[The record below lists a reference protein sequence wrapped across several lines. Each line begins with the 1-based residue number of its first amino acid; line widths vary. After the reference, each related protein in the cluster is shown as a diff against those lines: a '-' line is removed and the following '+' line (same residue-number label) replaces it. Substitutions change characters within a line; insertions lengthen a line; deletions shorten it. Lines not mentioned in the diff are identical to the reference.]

1 MYRKYMNEERALSE
15 EIAQHSN
22 EGIIQVALQ
31 VQTLTEKLSSLLNT
45 IEADKQ
51 IANSLKKV

>member
-1 MYRKYMNEERALSE
+1 MNEERALSE